1 MDFGKLLSRS
11 WQIVWNN
18 KFLFVI
24 GFLAALGS
32 GGGSGGGIFN
42 FGSFDESSF
51 ADPTNLAGRA
61 ELFWSQYAGLI
72 IAAVCILFLISIVI
86 WLISLTAQ
94 AGLIDAVDHI
104 DEGGSSSFGE
114 AWAAGVSKLLSLV
127 GLSLLLAI
135 PFVLLGLMAAA
146 VGIGAVFTDGAALF
160 GVLGIVIACLAC
172 LLVPLGLF
180 IQILYPFSQRAIV
193 LQNKGAVESI
203 SHGWHVMRENVGD
216 AIILIV
222 IAIAITFIYSFAAAL
237 VVIPL
242 ALLALGPAL
251 ASGLIAGDLNMMT
264 IVLGVGG
271 LLCVGLFAAVIN
283 AILVTYRSAF
293 MTLGYKHLAAMYP
306 NKKLD
311 LDLPDTEY

>member
-32 GGGSGGGIFN
+32 GGGSGGGGNFN
-42 FGSFDESSF
+42 FGSVDESSF
-51 ADPTNLAGRA
+51 DDPTNLVGQA

-72 IAAVCILFLISIVI
+72 IAAVVILLLIGIVI

-94 AGLIDAVDHI
+94 AGLIDAVDRI

-127 GLSLLLAI
+127 GLSLLLLA
-135 PFVLLGLMAAA
+135 PFVLFTLLVSV
-146 VGIGAVFTDGAALF
+146 VGVGAFVADGGAFFAI
-160 GVLGIVIACLAC
+160 LGIIMACLGC
-172 LLVPLGLF
+172 LLIPLAIF

-193 LQNKGAVESI
+193 LQNKGAVASI

-216 AIILIV
+216 AAILI
-222 IAIAITFIYSFAAAL
+222 IIAIGITLLYGFLAAIAI
-237 VVIPL
+237 IPL
-242 ALLALGPAL
+242 ALLLLGPAL
-251 ASGLIAGDLNMMT
+251 ASGIIAGSLSVTT
-264 IVLGVGG
+264 IVLGLGG
-271 LLCVGLFAAVIN
+271 LLCVALFAAVVN
-283 AILVTYRSAF
+283 AILVTYRSTL
-293 MTLGYKHLAAMYP
+293 MTLGYKHLAGLYP

-311 LDLPDTEY
+311 LSDTEY